1 MPMTPEAAK
10 RYKPRRP
17 EMTLDD
23 VVTPAERERR
33 ARDVQEAK
41 DQSAQEAAT
50 REYEKIM
57 PTPEK
62 YSKGGSASKRADGI
76 AQRGKTRGTLVMCGG
91 GYMKGKK

>member
-23 VVTPAERERR
+23 VVTPTERERR

-41 DQSAQEAAT
+41 DMADQPKTDKAYMESLTSTEPT
-50 REYEKIM
+50 RKA
-57 PTPEK
+57 
-62 YSKGGSASKRADGI
+62 SGGSVGSASSRADGI
-76 AQRGKTRGTLVMCGG
+76 CQRGKTRGKMV
-91 GYMKGKK
+91 

>member
-50 REYEKIM
+50 KEYNRIM

-62 YSKGGSASKRADGI
+62 YSKGGSASSRADGI
-76 AQRGKTRGTLVMCGG
+76 AQRGKTRGTIVACGG
-91 GYMKGKK
+91 GYMKAKK